1 MVLAQILGELIC
13 SGIFSLFAAPLLPNK
28 KNKVELNNNNLDMTN
43 KEENFELADKG
54 TEIQWWDG
62 EISKPESKK
71 YYKKRC
77 KYYFDILENG
87 KKRKKRC
94 GNYHE
99 NEKYCDEHSEK

>member
-43 KEENFELADKG
+43 KEEKFELADKG

-62 EISKPESKK
+62 EISKPESNQDGFSTK
-71 YYKKRC
+71 
-77 KYYFDILENG
+77 
-87 KKRKKRC
+87 
-94 GNYHE
+94 
-99 NEKYCDEHSEK
+99 

>member
-28 KNKVELNNNNLDMTN
+28 KDKVELNNNNLDMTN
-43 KEENFELADKG
+43 KEENFELAEKG

-87 KKRKKRC
+87 EKRKKRC
-94 GNYHE
+94 ENYHE

>member
-28 KNKVELNNNNLDMTN
+28 KDKVELNNNNLDMTN
-43 KEENFELADKG
+43 KEENLELAEKG
-54 TEIQWWDG
+54 TGIQWWDG
-62 EISKPESKK
+62 EISKPEPKK

-77 KYYFDILENG
+77 KYYFDIVENG

>member
-13 SGIFSLFAAPLLPNK
+13 NGIFSLFAAPLLSNK
-28 KNKVELNNNNLDMTN
+28 KDKVELNNNNLDMTN

-54 TEIQWWDG
+54 TGIQWWDG
-62 EISKPESKK
+62 EISKPEPKK

-77 KYYFDILENG
+77 KYYFDIVENG

>member
-28 KNKVELNNNNLDMTN
+28 KDKVELNNNNLDMTN

-71 YYKKRC
+71 YHKKRC

-94 GNYHE
+94 GTYHE